1 MKKLYFY
8 LGVVALFCSCN
19 DILQDGNMDG
29 LQSMPDNGKEES
41 IEQQIL
47 HIIEGFNGG
56 NDQSLQTRALGNND
70 EIEFLISKDGNV
82 YPVEVKARRGSTVS
96 LNRYISKFHPVT
108 AYKLIDGNVGREGEK
123 LTIPHYFAAF
133 L

>member
-1 MKKLYFY
+1 MRYGSSLRNAQRWERDRKLHLLASAKQYED
-8 LGVVALFCSCN
+8 GVIHYYRPA
-19 DILQDGNMDG
+19 
-29 LQSMPDNGKEES
+29 E
-41 IEQQIL
+41 
-47 HIIEGFNGG
+47 
-56 NDQSLQTRALGNND
+56 NND